1 MSDIEKKLAT
11 LSNGPGVYLMKDAS
25 GEIIYVGKARCLKK
39 RVSSYFMEK
48 ARRDMKTGIL
58 VKKIVSFDTILVTT
72 EKEALILE
80 ANLIR
85 KHKPRYNIL
94 LKDGKRF
101 PSLRID
107 VRTSYPR
114 LEVIRKVKKDGAIYF
129 GPFSATGKLK
139 STLKIINKTF
149 QLRKCK
155 HKEPP
160 KRSRPCLNYQMGQCL
175 GPCCMEVDRNQYLD
189 MVNEVILFL
198 KGRTPDL
205 VRKIQ
210 EQMNIASQR
219 QEYERAGRL
228 RDRMFAIQAT
238 VERQVAV
245 TTDFVDRDVL
255 GIVREPEGS
264 AISVLYIRGGFLL
277 GSRNYSFDEVLGTE
291 SESIQ
296 EFLRQYY
303 DKDRF
308 IPDEVLVPCSLEIME
323 LMEQWL
329 SETAEKRV
337 TLHWPQRGEKTRLIE
352 MANENARES
361 LKERLSSE
369 SVFKFLL
376 ERLQKRLRMDRLAQ
390 RIECFDISHTGGNQ
404 TVASMVVFEDGKEAK
419 SEYRTFNIDTLDH
432 PDDYAAMHDVLT
444 RRFSPDKDWPRPD
457 ILLID
462 GGKGQLSITVSVL
475 ENLGVMGDFEVLGI
489 AKKDEAKKE
498 TMDKIYRPGQANP
511 VIFGRDGDLLL
522 FLQRIRDEAHRFAI
536 TTHRKKRGKTIR
548 KSALDGIPGI
558 GEKRKTD
565 LLRHFGSVKRLR
577 EASPEEIAKVPGIG
591 VKAAENLL
599 EALST
604 RL

>member
-1 MSDIEKKLAT
+1 MSEIEKKLAT
-11 LSNGPGVYLMKDAS
+11 LSNGPGVYLMKDES
-25 GEIIYVGKARCLKK
+25 GEIIYVGKARSLKK
-39 RVSSYFMEK
+39 RVSSYFLDTSK
-48 ARRDMKTGIL
+48 KDLKTGIL
-58 VKKIVSFDTILVTT
+58 VKKIKSFDTILVTT

-107 VRTSYPR
+107 VRNSFPR
-114 LEVIRKVKKDGAIYF
+114 LEVVRRVKKDGAIYF
-129 GPFSATGKLK
+129 GPFSSAGKLR

-149 QLRKCK
+149 QLRKCTQ
-155 HKEPP
+155 KEPP

-175 GPCCMEVDRNQYLD
+175 GPCCMDVDRDQYLD

-210 EQMNIASQR
+210 EQMNIASQG
-219 QEYERAGRL
+219 QEYERAARF

-264 AISVLYIRGGFLL
+264 AIAVLYVRGGFLL
-277 GSRNYSFDEVLGTE
+277 GSRNYSFTEVLGTE
-291 SESIQ
+291 ADSVQ

-308 IPDEVLVPCSLEIME
+308 IPDEVLVPCSLANME

-337 TLHWPQRGEKTRLIE
+337 SLVWPQRGEKTRLIE

-361 LKERLSSE
+361 LKDRLSSDN
-369 SVFKFLL
+369 VFKSLL
-376 ERLQKRLRMDRLAQ
+376 ERLQKRLRMDRLPR

-404 TVASMVVFEDGKEAK
+404 TVASMVVFQDGKEAK
-419 SEYRTFNIDTLDH
+419 QEYRTFNIDSLSG
-432 PDDYAAMHDVLT
+432 PDDYAAMHEVLS
-444 RRFSPDKDWPRPD
+444 RRFSPDKDWPSPD

-475 ENLGVMGDFEVLGI
+475 ESLGIMGGFEALSI
-489 AKKDEAKKE
+489 AKKDETKKE
-498 TMDKIYRPGQANP
+498 VMDKIYRPGQANS
-511 VIFGRDGDLLL
+511 VIFGRDGDVLL

-536 TTHRKKRGKTIR
+536 TTHRKKRAKTIR

-558 GEKRKTD
+558 GEKRKKA
-565 LLRHFGSVKRLR
+565 LLRHFGSVKRLK
-577 EASPEEIAKVPGIG
+577 EATPAEIAQVPGISI
-591 VKAAENLL
+591 KRAEGIL
-599 EALST
+599 EALGV
-604 RL
+604 